1 MMNILEQ
8 EDIIKGLP
16 DQALMQEAQMPSGQ
30 VPQYLVVSEIQRR
43 SDMRK
48 RYKSEQK
55 QMPQGTVKDKVM
67 REGIM
72 ASIPP
77 QMPPQMAMAPQMPQR
92 MPQMPPQGIQQA
104 MPPQM
109 MFGGGVVR
117 MEKGGY
123 LDQQLDLLGK
133 KLGGLGG
140 AIKGLES
147 GGSQEGADGST
158 LRSEA
163 GALGVMQLMPKTAAL
178 PGYNIPSIFNL
189 ARNAGIEVNEDQVT
203 FDTVKLDDG
212 RIKKIPT
219 AEATA
224 EAARLLGNKKL
235 NELMGLKYLEGMV
248 NTFSGRAETPEDL
261 VDLVGIAYN
270 AGPEV
275 AKAWD
280 GNPAT
285 LNDETR
291 RYIDR
296 LGDDPDTV
304 SFARIAGG
312 FASDEPEPGSP
323 EAQARV
329 VEAIQRRRAASPPP
343 SAEEQLLDMARGRPM
358 PVVGQVAPRE
368 SVSVTAPRPPVA
380 SFDNTFDPTIA
391 APSISMP
398 SLPPAPPP
406 QPELSF
412 VTPQEGPRERRES
425 AQRGMDMMLDQLD
438 QNDRQRRVEAVPE
451 LSKLLQ
457 DMGMDPIQ
465 AGNMALGIGP
475 RGPVNPFG
483 TPQPQIENVNV
494 TAPGF
499 PPIAPPNNAYS
510 PSAAVPNVLL
520 PETPSGVAT
529 IPVDLG
535 IGPDGPVRYPFGR
548 PTESGVATLPN
559 GDARMQATDS
569 AEVQSEPNSSSSV
582 FSSSAGNLL
591 QQSLDEAAG
600 RRQAIVD
607 FATGKMR
614 YTPESIAMLEAE
626 QAGAI
631 TRAERTALSGAYPQK
646 SIQEINADLGIGPTG
661 PASPFGTGG
670 SDVGRFGGLTPPVD
684 ANGVTAET
692 QVLDILANVPS
703 GDQSNP
709 EYSLDQLRKPTD
721 EMLAGLDAPTLSPR
735 EFDQNLGLEPEKT
748 TSVTPPEFDI
758 TDILDESRRMNKAN
772 ILMQLGA
779 GIAAGDVSKGLSAA
793 GAAAASGAKEIRD
806 LDMRSRLAKYQAG
819 REDQKRETAASQ
831 FDRQMTLLEEKVRNA
846 AKYGG
851 SARDAAIIRVLGD
864 EAEVLRQNLRY
875 IDQEKEGG
883 AESYRRAV
891 DRLERLQETL
901 YSLGG
906 IKMPTGDIGGAGI
919 VDFRNITGSQ
929 AIVGG

>member
-1 MMNILEQ
+1 MMMNILDQ
-8 EDIIKGLP
+8 EDMIKGLP
-16 DQALMQEAQMPSGQ
+16 DQVLMQEAQMPSGEL
-30 VPQYLVVSEIQRR
+30 PQYLVVSEIQRR

-48 RYKSEQK
+48 RYKAEQGE
-55 QMPQGTVKDKVM
+55 MPQATVKEQVM
-67 REGIM
+67 QEGIM
-72 ASIPP
+72 GAMP

-92 MPQMPPQGIQQA
+92 MPQMPPQGIQQV

-178 PGYNIPSIFNL
+178 PGYNIPSIFDL

-203 FDTVKLDDG
+203 FDTVRLDDG
-212 RIKKIPT
+212 RIRKIPT

-235 NELMGLKYLEGMV
+235 NELMGLKYLDGMV

-329 VEAIQRRRAASPPP
+329 VEAIQRRRAERPPR
-343 SAEEQLLDMARGRPM
+343 SAEEQLLDMAGGRPM
-358 PVVGQVAPRE
+358 PVVGQDAPRE
-368 SVSVTAPRPPVA
+368 SVSVMPLPQPPAV
-380 SFDNTFDPTIA
+380 SLDNTFDPTIA
-391 APSISMP
+391 APNISMP

-412 VTPQEGPRERRES
+412 VTPQEGPSERRES

-438 QNDRQRRVEAVPE
+438 QNDRQRRFEAVPE
-451 LSKLLQ
+451 LSKLYQ
-457 DMGMDPIQ
+457 DMGLNPTQ
-465 AGNMALGIGP
+465 ASNLALGIGP
-475 RGPVNPFG
+475 RGPASPFG
-483 TPQPQIENVNV
+483 APPADRSGV
-494 TAPGF
+494 TALPTDPAIADARAAYMGRTGM
-499 PPIAPPNNAYS
+499 PP
-510 PSAAVPNVLL
+510 VD
-520 PETPSGVAT
+520 SGVAA
-529 IPVDLG
+529 L
-535 IGPDGPVRYPFGR
+535 
-548 PTESGVATLPN
+548 PTESDIADARAAYMGRTGMPPA
-559 GDARMQATDS
+559 GDARMQATES
-569 AEVQSEPNSSSSV
+569 AEVQSRPPMGRDP
-582 FSSSAGNLL
+582 FSNPALVEDQL
-591 QQSLDEAAG
+591 RRREATGQFFTELGEEMAERRRYDVPISGPAG
-600 RRQAIVD
+600 RNLYV
-607 FATGKMR
+607 
-614 YTPESIAMLEAE
+614 PPAE
-626 QAGAI
+626 VPV
-631 TRAERTALSGAYPQK
+631 EK
-646 SIQEINADLGIGPTG
+646 SIQESNAELGIGPTV
-661 PASPFGTGG
+661 PVNPFGTGG
-670 SDVGRFGGLTPPVD
+670 SGVGRFGGLTPPVD
-684 ANGVTAET
+684 ANGIAPEAPIIDALVNT
-692 QVLDILANVPS
+692 PS
-703 GDQSNP
+703 GDRSNP

-831 FDRQMTLLEEKVRNA
+831 FDRQMTLLEEKVKNA
-846 AKYGG
+846 AEYGG
-851 SARDAAIIRVLGD
+851 AARDAALIRVLGD

-906 IKMPTGDIGGAGI
+906 IKMPTGDVGGAGI